1 MLSKLREILQT
12 QYIGSILVALL
23 VWQAAIEIVTT
34 VVRSGFWYF
43 NQRRSQ
49 SVLVPSGTPYPW
61 DNFVFSAV
69 TVALYL
75 LTAYALALWLY
86 PTTAPA
92 ALTDGPEQPQVQSDE
107 P

>member
-34 VVRSGFWYF
+34 VVRTGFWYF
-43 NQRRSQ
+43 NQRHSQ

-61 DNFVFSAV
+61 ENLVFSVV

-86 PTTAPA
+86 PATVPA
-92 ALTDGPEQPQVQSDE
+92 AVAETSEQPQDQPGE

>member
-43 NQRRSQ
+43 DQRHGR

-86 PTTAPA
+86 PTSAPGA
-92 ALTDGPEQPQVQSDE
+92 VAETSEEPLERPEE

>member
-43 NQRRSQ
+43 NQRHSR

-86 PTTAPA
+86 PVTAPA
-92 ALTDGPEQPQVQSDE
+92 TVSETSEELPEPPDE

>member
-43 NQRRSQ
+43 NQRHSQ

-61 DNFVFSAV
+61 DNFIFSAV
-69 TVALYL
+69 TVALYVL
-75 LTAYALALWLY
+75 AAYALARWVY
-86 PTTAPA
+86 PATAPA
-92 ALTDGPEQPQVQSDE
+92 AASEEPPGQPDE
-107 P
+107 T